1 MYNNEQPFW
10 FKTWVIVVAFI
21 FCWPIGIVLLIGR
34 INSSKQTMLDGS
46 KTTRIC
52 MIVGVILILVGISG
66 FSGRKILTA
75 LFYIAGGAALI
86 YFGQQNK
93 KKVERYRGYI
103 DLVANQKVYSLDT
116 ISNTMNVNYDTV
128 RNDLQKLISKGS
140 FRGATIN
147 ELTRSIDVASPQPM
161 MQPVMQPQM
170 QAMYQA
176 GAGMVE
182 NVMNTVSQAAN
193 TQVTAKCPGCGG
205 TTVAMKGA
213 TVECDYC
220 GKIFTAN

>member
-1 MYNNEQPFW
+1 MYDNEQPFW

-52 MIVGVILILVGISG
+52 MIVGVILILVGLSS

-93 KKVERYRGYI
+93 KKVERYKGYI

-147 ELTRSIDVASPQPM
+147 ELTRCIDVAAPQPV
-161 MQPVMQPQM
+161 MQPVMQP
-170 QAMYQA
+170 MYQA
-176 GAGMVE
+176 GATMAG
-182 NVMNTVSQAAN
+182 NVMNAVSQATN

-205 TTVAMKGA
+205 TTVAQKGA
-213 TVECDYC
+213 AVECDYC